1 MKGKASV
8 FLNAP
13 ATTWRPTKTKS
24 WYKHQCA
31 NCLVLVYK
39 WFSGEERAK
48 LELQKGSS
56 FLPQR
61 VGNRMCC
68 VKTALQTVFLHSGL
82 ERIGFQIFLF
92 QKEIFIIL
100 PMEPT
105 FSLFLMFSTYVN
117 VEDSSQSDCRQS
129 QGVCR
134 SWRPSTSVTPTLQL
148 RCDGGSGNIFIFPE
162 KLFW

>member
-1 MKGKASV
+1 M
-8 FLNAP
+8 
-13 ATTWRPTKTKS
+13 
-24 WYKHQCA
+24 
-31 NCLVLVYK
+31 VLVYK

-92 QKEIFIIL
+92 QKEILHHFTHGTNFFFCSPLMLMWRIVARVTAARAKVSVGVGDL
-100 PMEPT
+100 PPPSLRH
-105 FSLFLMFSTYVN
+105 FSSGVTEVREIFLF
-117 VEDSSQSDCRQS
+117 SQRNSFD
-129 QGVCR
+129 
-134 SWRPSTSVTPTLQL
+134 
-148 RCDGGSGNIFIFPE
+148 
-162 KLFW
+162 KLFIKCCVLC